1 MVGAG
6 GGSGEGAA
14 ERREGG
20 ACTRLM
26 WYIGSHFE
34 LRRFAIS
41 ASSIGSSSS
50 ATARFREDCADMV
63 RTRGEGVGMVLMGA
77 ACREESTSAMPF
89 PSAALC
95 LGSLEWSWSSLS
107 HWLLACQ
114 RRIREASYS
123 SVAALS
129 ALVARTPLKRK
140 ATSRSLRNAQG
151 DRRWRALQ
159 AGADKGAQ
167 HGGGRHRGAHHL
179 L

>member
-1 MVGAG
+1 MGAG

-89 PSAALC
+89 PPPLFVSARWMELV
-95 LGSLEWSWSSLS
+95 LPFSLV
-107 HWLLACQ
+107 
-114 RRIREASYS
+114 IG
-123 SVAALS
+123 V
-129 ALVARTPLKRK
+129 P
-140 ATSRSLRNAQG
+140 ATHSRG
-151 DRRWRALQ
+151 ELQ
-159 AGADKGAQ
+159 
-167 HGGGRHRGAHHL
+167 
-179 L
+179 